1 MKQDKKELIFDS
13 LEELMETVPYSE
25 ISVETI
31 AKNAGIGKGSIYY
44 YFKSKD
50 EILYEL
56 IERSY
61 RRIIRDFFE
70 TIHNL
75 PEISALEKIK
85 RLFISTVKKE
95 FGRTERNML
104 TKLHIQ
110 DDLNIHYKMKTMA
123 IQEMSPI
130 LAQLLKEGVTEGSIK
145 TDTPKESAEI
155 IVAVLTLFL
164 DETIFTDSP
173 ESIANKLKILSNVLE
188 ICLCTEKGSF
198 DYLFEPRYFN
208 L

>member
-1 MKQDKKELIFDS
+1 MKQDKKELIFES

-44 YFKSKD
+44 YFKSKED
-50 EILYEL
+50 ILYEL

-95 FGRTERNML
+95 FGQTERNML

-130 LAQLLKEGVTEGSIK
+130 LAQLLKEGVSEGCIK
-145 TDTPKESAEI
+145 TDTTVSQ
-155 IVAVLTLFL
+155 T
-164 DETIFTDSP
+164 S
-173 ESIANKLKILSNVLE
+173 
-188 ICLCTEKGSF
+188 
-198 DYLFEPRYFN
+198 
-208 L
+208 